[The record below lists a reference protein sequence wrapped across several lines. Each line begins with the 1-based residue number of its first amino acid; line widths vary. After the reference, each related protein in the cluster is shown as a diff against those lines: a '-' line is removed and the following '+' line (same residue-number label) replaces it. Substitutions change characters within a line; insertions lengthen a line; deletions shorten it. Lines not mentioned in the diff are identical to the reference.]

1 MSKNLILS
9 AAVGLNFEQ
18 IRFFIESLRK
28 YYLEDLCLIIDK
40 NDADLE
46 RKLKD
51 YNCNLIKTSISKKQ
65 IQYKRYEI
73 FLKYIEKKSF
83 DKILLCDSRDIYF
96 QANPF
101 NYNYDGKIN
110 FFLEDYKIKD
120 CPHNSNWIIK
130 TYGNDEY
137 NSISEKTILCSG
149 TVLGNSKNIKEYL
162 DLLSKNIL
170 KFKFKKKFKYFITMR
185 SDPEERGC
193 DQGHANYIV
202 HKSLIN
208 NVNFYSNHS
217 GPFATIFYLKKIT
230 FDEKSRL
237 INTKGEPYVLVHQ
250 YDKKWEVFSNHINRF
265 KENL

>member
-101 NYNYDGKIN
+101 NYN
-110 FFLEDYKIKD
+110 
-120 CPHNSNWIIK
+120 
-130 TYGNDEY
+130 
-137 NSISEKTILCSG
+137 
-149 TVLGNSKNIKEYL
+149 
-162 DLLSKNIL
+162 
-170 KFKFKKKFKYFITMR
+170 
-185 SDPEERGC
+185 
-193 DQGHANYIV
+193 
-202 HKSLIN
+202 
-208 NVNFYSNHS
+208 
-217 GPFATIFYLKKIT
+217 
-230 FDEKSRL
+230 
-237 INTKGEPYVLVHQ
+237 
-250 YDKKWEVFSNHINRF
+250 
-265 KENL
+265 

>member
-1 MSKNLILS
+1 
-9 AAVGLNFEQ
+9 
-18 IRFFIESLRK
+18 
-28 YYLEDLCLIIDK
+28 
-40 NDADLE
+40 
-46 RKLKD
+46 
-51 YNCNLIKTSISKKQ
+51 
-65 IQYKRYEI
+65 
-73 FLKYIEKKSF
+73 
-83 DKILLCDSRDIYF
+83 
-96 QANPF
+96 
-101 NYNYDGKIN
+101 
-110 FFLEDYKIKD
+110 
-120 CPHNSNWIIK
+120 
-130 TYGNDEY
+130 
-137 NSISEKTILCSG
+137 
-149 TVLGNSKNIKEYL
+149 
-162 DLLSKNIL
+162 
-170 KFKFKKKFKYFITMR
+170 MR